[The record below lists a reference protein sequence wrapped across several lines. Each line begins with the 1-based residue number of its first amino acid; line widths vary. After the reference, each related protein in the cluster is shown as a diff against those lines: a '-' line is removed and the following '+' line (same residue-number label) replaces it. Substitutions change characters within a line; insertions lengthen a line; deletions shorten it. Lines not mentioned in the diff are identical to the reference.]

1 MTVLL
6 TVGATLFSC
15 YSISHPKY
23 TYRRLAAVLHLLTA
37 VTVLAV
43 IQLVE
48 GGAEEL
54 VKLEEGA
61 SLLYGYSCL
70 LAWSTFLAS
79 MAASIVFL
87 AASRKRKLLDSDNVN
102 FTHHK
107 LDISVSQQS
116 AS

>member
-1 MTVLL
+1 MDSSTANADLTVRSELSLAGVTVLL

-48 GGAEEL
+48 GAVGEMLQVEQ
-54 VKLEEGA
+54 GDT
-61 SLLYGYSCL
+61 LLYGY
-70 LAWSTFLAS
+70 
-79 MAASIVFL
+79 
-87 AASRKRKLLDSDNVN
+87 R
-102 FTHHK
+102 
-107 LDISVSQQS
+107 SVQL
-116 AS
+116 